1 MEDQN
6 KYDKYR
12 GLSAEEARRRIAE
25 DERRALYEDPRYKA
39 VIRQGERE
47 RAARQ
52 AEAEK
57 RRRQQEEQREAEA
70 QARLAAEKERQRRIW
85 RASGNP
91 DSTFEANWPE
101 LERRYLMQQMQA
113 QEERWESI
121 F

>member
-1 MEDQN
+1 MEDLN
-6 KYDKYR
+6 KYR
-12 GLSAEEARRRIAE
+12 GMTREEANRQIAE
-25 DERRALYEDPRYKA
+25 DKRRAIREDPRYKA

-47 RAARQ
+47 RTAR
-52 AEAEK
+52 EAEVAR
-57 RRRQQEEQREAEA
+57 RRRQKEEQREAEA